1 MTETQPTWDNV
12 AGFEEKSLQPEG
24 ENYNIQNI
32 LTRHKRE
39 INNMQNRNISETW
52 DEKSI
57 IPGAGEV
64 NSRSMSNR
72 RKPWLQSLMAF
83 ADDVSVVGLRYVANP
98 SASAFRRSIWILLIL
113 IGAGFTTFQIQ
124 NRIRYYADYP
134 VNVLIRV
141 EHMEEMRFPTVT
153 ICNENMASLSRVS
166 AVCKWR

>member
-1 MTETQPTWDNV
+1 MMETQLTEDNV
-12 AGFEEKSLQPEG
+12 AGFEKNSQQPEG

-39 INNMQNRNISETW
+39 INNVQNRNLSETLGEKNVTPVA
-52 DEKSI
+52 DE
-57 IPGAGEV
+57 V
-64 NSRSMSNR
+64 RSRSKSNR

-83 ADDVSVVGLRYVANP
+83 ADDVSVVGLRHVANP

-113 IGAGFTTFQIQ
+113 TGAGFTTFQIQ

-166 AVCKWR
+166 VVCK

>member
-1 MTETQPTWDNV
+1 MMETQPTEDNV
-12 AGFEEKSLQPEG
+12 AGFEENSLHES
-24 ENYNIQNI
+24 ENYNIQNRK
-32 LTRHKRE
+32 L
-39 INNMQNRNISETW
+39 SEAW
-52 DEKSI
+52 GEKSV
-57 IPGAGEV
+57 IPVAGEV
-64 NSRSMSNR
+64 KSRSKSNR
-72 RKPWLQSLMAF
+72 RKPWLESLMAF